1 MGDDQQSRKIVI
13 FLPGL
18 LPGGAERV
26 MFRVAEAMSSRGH
39 NMAIVIAERSEDLI
53 SLLPHGVDYHK
64 LGCRNLKSAIQP
76 FAAYLK
82 EHQPD
87 VVLSAMTVANC
98 IAALAIRISRIPIR
112 HVMSERN
119 LYSAQTWPD
128 RFNHFLI
135 PTMTRLLY
143 PRADAIT
150 AVSSEVG
157 EDLVKHTG
165 IPSHSVTTI
174 PNPMPEVP
182 SPSATAPHPWLE
194 EDIPIFLAIASLSKQ
209 KDYPTLLRAF
219 EMLLRNQPARLLILG
234 KGREEQALQTLA
246 KELDITE
253 HISFEGYRF
262 DRHDYLS
269 RTDFFVLSST
279 YEGMPNSLLEAM
291 AHNLPVI
298 STKCPGGPMEA
309 LQDGRYGLICDVGS
323 PESMA
328 AAMAQA
334 LNNPEKARGQA
345 NLERFQADSIFD
357 AYEQALL
364 G

>member
-13 FLPGL
+13 FLPG
-18 LPGGAERV
+18 
-26 MFRVAEAMSSRGH
+26 
-39 NMAIVIAERSEDLI
+39 
-53 SLLPHGVDYHK
+53 LLPHGVDYHK

>member
-1 MGDDQQSRKIVI
+1 M
-13 FLPGL
+13 
-18 LPGGAERV
+18 
-26 MFRVAEAMSSRGH
+26 
-39 NMAIVIAERSEDLI
+39 N
-53 SLLPHGVDYHK
+53 
-64 LGCRNLKSAIQP
+64 
-76 FAAYLK
+76 
-82 EHQPD
+82 
-87 VVLSAMTVANC
+87 
-98 IAALAIRISRIPIR
+98 
-112 HVMSERN
+112 
-119 LYSAQTWPD
+119 
-128 RFNHFLI
+128 
-135 PTMTRLLY
+135 RLLY